1 MFKSIDTMEKHD
13 KFKAIQIIS
22 NFPKILME
30 VTSHDLGFM
39 LPLAS
44 SISLFYNV
52 LAVYLSLLL
61 YCISHEG
68 RDIALFNV
76 ACQTKSRVS
85 RT

>member
-1 MFKSIDTMEKHD
+1 MHD
-13 KFKAIQIIS
+13 KFKEIQTIG
-22 NFPKILME
+22 NFPKILIE
-30 VTSHDLGFM
+30 VTSHDLELM
-39 LPLAS
+39 LPLVS
-44 SISLFYNV
+44 SISLFCNC